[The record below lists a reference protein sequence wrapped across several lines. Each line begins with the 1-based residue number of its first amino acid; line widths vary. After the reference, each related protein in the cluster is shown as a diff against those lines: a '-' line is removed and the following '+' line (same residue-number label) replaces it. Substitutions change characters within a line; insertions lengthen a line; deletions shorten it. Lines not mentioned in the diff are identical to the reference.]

1 VSDQKNP
8 ENIVICIDT
17 SRSMYRSDYP
27 PSRLAC
33 SVNALKKLVSKRLSI
48 DPATAF
54 ALVRFSTNAEK
65 ILDFS
70 SIEKEILDSIDSL
83 TIDGTSAMGDALAL
97 SIKLI
102 IEELRKISAKFPRI
116 LLISDG
122 NFTTTAVDPIKMARL
137 AKELNIKIDT
147 FRLGEVSHL
156 NILKRLSDISNGI
169 YYYINDVETLNES
182 AIDFAK
188 SNLHFSGS
196 TFKNLT
202 ENPVFLRKIGAN
214 LLRVQDLTKD
224 DEQRIKHIRGVAD
237 YKKCSI
243 CFSDIDPITKGSFYL
258 TGRYCPNCMTPFHI
272 HCLSGWADSQDDPSM
287 KRSGTVRCPHCFY
300 LLKIPSEIS
309 QAQKLS
315 VLSGTQKNLN
325 TDSAATQEC
334 RAYKKRVLE
343 LGDEALY
350 NSCVVCNIIFEKDEE
365 IVKCGNRDC
374 GVLYH
379 RECFAKLKNEICKN
393 CGCKLV
399 LE

>member
-1 VSDQKNP
+1 MSDQKNP

-27 PSRLAC
+27 PSRLEC
-33 SVNALKKLVSKRLSI
+33 SVNALKKLVSQRLSI

-54 ALVRFSTNAEK
+54 ALVRFSSNAEK
-65 ILDFS
+65 IIDFS

-102 IEELRKISAKFPRI
+102 IEELRKISAKVPRI

-156 NILKRLSDISNGI
+156 NILKRLTDISNGI

-188 SNLHFSGS
+188 SNLKLSSS

-202 ENPVFLRKIGAN
+202 ENSGFLRKIAAN

-243 CFSDIDPITKGSFYL
+243 CFSDKDPITKGSFYL

-272 HCLSGWADSQDDPSM
+272 HCLAGWADSQDDPSM

-315 VLSGTQKNLN
+315 VLSGYQKNLN
-325 TDSAATQEC
+325 TDSATTQDC
-334 RAYKKRVLE
+334 RAYKKKALE

-379 RECFAKLKNEICKN
+379 RECFAKLKNGICKN